1 MNKNKFDICIIGA
14 GVIGLSIAYKL
25 SQKYR
30 NIIVVEKEPSFGRHI
45 SSRNSEVVHSGFY
58 YPQNSLKALL
68 CVEGNKLL
76 YEFAEKYKIQ
86 YKKCGKLIVAH
97 SKEDVLKLEKIRNN
111 SIENN
116 VQCKIL
122 SSEKSKKIEP
132 RVKAMQSLWVPSTG
146 IIDTHSL
153 MSKLEFL
160 CINNNVSFLYNAKIN
175 NINFESS
182 EYALSLSDNDEICSD
197 IVVNCGGLWAHNI
210 SSMLN
215 LKKYDID
222 YYKGDY
228 YKSSKIRD
236 LNCLIYPIP
245 SISSLGIHTVL
256 SLNGEV
262 SFGPN
267 IYKVNQVDYSINS
280 KYHDDYYI
288 EISKFLDIE
297 RNDIYPDFSGIRPK
311 IKFSNNFNDFIIQN
325 ESESGYENFINLI
338 GIDSPGVTSCL
349 AIANYVN
356 DILI

>member
-1 MNKNKFDICIIGA
+1 MKKNKFDICIVGA

-25 SQKYR
+25 SQKYE

-45 SSRNSEVVHSGFY
+45 SSRNSEVIHSGFY
-58 YPQNSLKALL
+58 YPPNSLKASL

-76 YEFAEKYKIQ
+76 YQFAEKYKIQ

-97 SKEDVLKLEKIRNN
+97 SKEDIFELEKIRNN
-111 SIENN
+111 SIRNN
-116 VQCKIL
+116 VQCEIL
-122 SSEKSKKIEP
+122 SSKESREIEP
-132 RVKAMQSLWVPSTG
+132 RVKTMKSLWIPSTG

-160 CINNNVSFLYNAKIN
+160 CIKNNVSFLYNSKIDNIKFEN
-175 NINFESS
+175 N
-182 EYALSLSDNDEICSD
+182 EYVLDLSDDKIFSD
-197 IVVNCGGLWAHNI
+197 IVVNCGGLWAHKI

-215 LKKYDID
+215 LENYDIE

-228 YKSSKIRD
+228 YKCSKIRD

-245 SISSLGIHTVL
+245 SISSLGIHSVL
-256 SLNGEV
+256 SLGGDV

-267 IYKVNQVDYSINS
+267 IYKINQVDYSIDN

-288 EISKFLDIE
+288 EINKFLDIE
-297 RNDIYPDFSGIRPK
+297 KNDIYPDFSGIRPK
-311 IKFSNNFNDFIIQN
+311 IKFSNNFNDFIIKN
-325 ESESGYENFINLI
+325 ESQSGFENFISLI

-356 DILI
+356 GILK